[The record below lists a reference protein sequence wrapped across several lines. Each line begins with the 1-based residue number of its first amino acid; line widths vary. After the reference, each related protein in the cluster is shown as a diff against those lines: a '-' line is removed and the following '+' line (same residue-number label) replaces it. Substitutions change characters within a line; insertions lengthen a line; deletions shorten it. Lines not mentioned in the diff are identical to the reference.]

1 LPVPRPNAAAQGARC
16 DPPAKSIR
24 QAAEVISILIPT
36 KNEERDLGDCLKSVA
51 WSDDI
56 HVYDSYSTD
65 RTIEIALAAGARVT
79 RRPDQD
85 VSQAFGGNEA
95 EHRNWG
101 LRNIPFKYPWVFHID
116 ADERVTPSLAAS
128 LMRAVEAPE
137 GCVAHRVQRRDF
149 YMDRWLKHVQASPY
163 YIRLFRPDRV
173 RYERLINP
181 VAKIDGAIGALT
193 GFLDHYPFSKGS
205 ANWLARHNAYSTFEA
220 QQIVANRADQRS
232 FNLIKAISSPDFNER
247 RFHQKEAF
255 YRLPARPLVKF
266 FLLYVVKR
274 GFLDGRAGFT
284 YAVLQ
289 SMYEYMIVLKT
300 NEIAAAS
307 AGASRS
313 TAVQANV
320 PGVRHMSSPE

>member
-1 LPVPRPNAAAQGARC
+1 
-16 DPPAKSIR
+16 
-24 QAAEVISILIPT
+24 VISILIPT

-56 HVYDSYSTD
+56 HVYDSYSSD
-65 RTIEIALAAGARVT
+65 RTAEIALSAGARIT

-85 VSQAFGGNEA
+85 ISQAFGGNEA

-101 LRNIPFKYPWVFHID
+101 LRNIPFKHPWVLHID
-116 ADERVTPSLAAS
+116 ADERVTPALLAS
-128 LMRAVEAPE
+128 LRLAVGEPGE
-137 GCVAHRVQRRDF
+137 CVAYRVRRRDF
-149 YMDRWLKHVQASPY
+149 FMGRWLKHVQASPY

-173 RYERLINP
+173 HYERLINP
-181 VAKIDGAIGALT
+181 IARIDGAVGALA
-193 GFLDHYPFSKGS
+193 GFLDHFPFSKGS

-220 QQIVANRADQRS
+220 KQIVANRAEQRGFS
-232 FNLIKAISSPDFNER
+232 LMKTITSRDFNER

-255 YRLPARPLVKF
+255 YRLPARPLLKF
-266 FLLYVVKR
+266 LLLYVAKR

-300 NEIAAAS
+300 QEIAAAS
-307 AGASRS
+307 AGVNRS
-313 TAVQANV
+313 PVHADLPPVQQMR
-320 PGVRHMSSPE
+320 PTE